1 MVDAD
6 VRPATAGDVEQLRTL
21 EREARAALVGRRG
34 GDRWL
39 ETHAPRDDR
48 WEDAVAAGAVEVAV
62 IGDVV
67 VGYLVSHHAE
77 RIAVIDEVYITPEAR
92 EVGFGDALVAETMA
106 AGRAAGCAAIEGEAL
121 PGDRDVKNLYERAG
135 ITARLIV
142 VSKAL

>member
-1 MVDAD
+1 MVDPN
-6 VRPATAGDVEQLRTL
+6 VRPAVSGDVEQLRTL

-39 ETHAPRDDR
+39 ETNELRGDR
-48 WEDAVAAGAVEVAV
+48 WEDAVGAGGVEVAV
-62 IGDVV
+62 IGDIV

-77 RIAVIDEVYITPEAR
+77 QVAFIDDVYVTPDAR
-92 EVGFGDALVAETMA
+92 EVGFGDALVAAAMS
-106 AGRAAGCAAIEGEAL
+106 AGRAAGCGLIEGEAL
-121 PGDRDVKNLYERAG
+121 PGDRHVKNLYERAG